1 MYVYEGAAANAA
13 IRMAGM
19 EMSMF
24 VDRKDVTIANEYSK
38 LSDEELAQKLVEVGQ
53 LMLAGPVIEQ
63 DEIDLISGLPRPV
76 PNLDLIS
83 MSHLQLIV
91 EPSPGSLERYQ
102 CLLIP
107 TWYIE

>member
-1 MYVYEGAAANAA
+1 LEQLLVRSKRQRDTEAATINMQLTSWRDGAAANAA

-24 VDRKDVTIANEYSK
+24 VERKDVTIANEYSK

-63 DEIDLISGLPRPV
+63 DEMDLISE
-76 PNLDLIS
+76 S
-83 MSHLQLIV
+83 
-91 EPSPGSLERYQ
+91 PSRQSKSRF
-102 CLLIP
+102 
-107 TWYIE
+107 